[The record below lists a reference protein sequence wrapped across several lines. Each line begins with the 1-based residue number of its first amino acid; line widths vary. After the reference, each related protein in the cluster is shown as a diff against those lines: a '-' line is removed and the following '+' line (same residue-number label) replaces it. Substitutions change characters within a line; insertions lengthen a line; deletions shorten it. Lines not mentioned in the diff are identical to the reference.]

1 MITGYVIRK
10 NEYHDS
16 VFLMRVAK
24 RLSDQEGILQ
34 AAVLMGTEKNKGLL
48 AEIEV
53 SGAGISAAT
62 PNDLIL
68 AVKAESEQSLTT
80 VLGKIDQWL
89 SPDADRAGK
98 STIRTLDEAMAR
110 QPHSNLAVISVPGA
124 YAAREAQKALECGL
138 NVFLFSDN
146 VPVESERSLKEY
158 ARERGLIV
166 MGPDC
171 GTAIIGGVG
180 VGFANVVRRGPI
192 GVIGASGTGIQEFTT
207 LVHQAGSGISHAIGT
222 GSRDLSDDVG
232 GISMLSALDALDVD
246 LQTKAIA
253 LVSKPPGP
261 RALANL
267 VPRILQCR
275 KPVVVCFLGLP
286 KELPHANIR
295 YQMARTLDEAAVLAV
310 QIATGNPPSRFRT
323 NGSQF
328 QALIPKERAPM
339 KPEQKY
345 LRGIFAGGT
354 FCYQAQQVLQEAGL
368 VVYSNAPLEGNPKLP
383 NPLRSQEHTLVD
395 MGADEF
401 TAGRPHPMVDSR
413 LRRERLLA
421 EAQDPQVAI
430 LLLDFILGF
439 NSSPDPVGELVAT
452 IAEAK
457 AKAKERGGFLSV
469 VGSVCGTEED
479 PQDFARQVRMLQ
491 EVGVVVFPSSAQAA
505 QFCAVLLRSLPE
517 TPHDQ

>member
-1 MITGYVIRK
+1 LAIARPMPRVPPVTMAFLPFSPRSMVSSPDTWLRMRNMLQGPFQLGGPLFVFFLLRISYGVQWVYENGVRVSRK
-10 NEYHDS
+10 WCCWNYEAGELYP
-16 VFLMRVAK
+16 
-24 RLSDQEGILQ
+24 
-34 AAVLMGTEKNKGLL
+34 
-48 AEIEV
+48 V

-68 AVKAESEQSLTT
+68 AVKAESEQFLTT

-89 SPDADRAGK
+89 SPDTGRAGK

-146 VPVESERSLKEY
+146 
-158 ARERGLIV
+158 
-166 MGPDC
+166 
-171 GTAIIGGVG
+171 
-180 VGFANVVRRGPI
+180 
-192 GVIGASGTGIQEFTT
+192 
-207 LVHQAGSGISHAIGT
+207 
-222 GSRDLSDDVG
+222 
-232 GISMLSALDALDVD
+232 
-246 LQTKAIA
+246 
-253 LVSKPPGP
+253 
-261 RALANL
+261 
-267 VPRILQCR
+267 
-275 KPVVVCFLGLP
+275 
-286 KELPHANIR
+286 
-295 YQMARTLDEAAVLAV
+295 
-310 QIATGNPPSRFRT
+310 
-323 NGSQF
+323 SQF

-439 NSSPDPVGELVAT
+439 NSSPDPVGELAPA
-452 IAEAK
+452 IAK
-457 AKAKERGGFLSV
+457 AKREAQKRGGFLSV
-469 VGSVCGTEED
+469 VTSVCGTDED
-479 PQDFARQVRMLQ
+479 PQDLRQQVRRL
-491 EVGVVVFPSSAQAA
+491 EGEGAVVFSSSAKAA
-505 QFCAVLLRSLPE
+505 QFCTLMVARPREESDV
-517 TPHDQ
+517 Q

>member
-10 NEYHDS
+10 NAYHDS

-246 LQTKAIA
+246 LPTKAIA

-261 RALANL
+261 MALANL

-439 NSSPDPVGELVAT
+439 NSSPDPVGELAPA
-452 IAEAK
+452 IAK
-457 AKAKERGGFLSV
+457 AKREAQKRGGFLSV
-469 VGSVCGTEED
+469 VTSVCGTDED
-479 PQDFARQVRMLQ
+479 PQDLRQQVRRL
-491 EVGVVVFPSSAQAA
+491 EDEGAVVFSSSAQAA
-505 QFCAVLLRSLPE
+505 QFCTLMVARPREESDV
-517 TPHDQ
+517 Q